1 MFDLHAHIIP
11 SVDDGPGD
19 WDTSLGMLKRAV
31 DDGIRGIVVT
41 PHRVPGLYDN
51 TRDGIIPLAREL
63 GERAKARGLPIAVYP
78 GCELA
83 VSAETAEDVK
93 NKDCCTINSGR
104 YLLTELPPRFSGNVR
119 DFISLATAAGL
130 VPLIAHPERN
140 PQILNDIEA
149 LYELAGLGALMQV
162 TAASLTGLFGEDPMC
177 FAREML
183 ERRLVHVV
191 ASDAHDETYRPPVL
205 SEARAEVS
213 RLAGE
218 KAARAMFEE
227 RPLKIINDESFTVPE
242 PARPR
247 KTLLFFSDTPFFD

>member
-1 MFDLHAHIIP
+1 MFDLHSHIIP
-11 SVDDGPGD
+11 SVDDGSRD
-19 WDTSLGMLKRAV
+19 WERSLGMLKIAA
-31 DDGIRGIVVT
+31 DDGIRGIVAT
-41 PHRVPGLYDN
+41 PHRTAGLYDN
-51 TRDGIIPLAREL
+51 HKDMIIRLAGEL
-63 GERAKARGLPIAVYP
+63 GERARAQGLPITVYP
-78 GCELA
+78 GSELA
-83 VSAETAEDVK
+83 VSAETAEELK
-93 NKDCCTINSGR
+93 RKDCCTINSGR
-104 YLLTELPPRFSGNVR
+104 YLLTELPPRFAGDVR
-119 DFISLATAAGL
+119 DFIALVKASGL

-140 PQILNDIEA
+140 SRILNDIEI

-162 TAASLTGLFGEDPMC
+162 TAASFTGLFGEDPML

-227 RPLKIINDESFTVPE
+227 RPLKIINDEAIEVPE